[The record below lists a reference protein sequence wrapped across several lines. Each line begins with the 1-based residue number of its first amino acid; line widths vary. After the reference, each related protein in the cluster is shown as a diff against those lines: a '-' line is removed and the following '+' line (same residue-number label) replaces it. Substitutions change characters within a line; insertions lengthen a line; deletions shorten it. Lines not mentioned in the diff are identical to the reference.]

1 MGHGHAH
8 GGGHGH
14 SHGGGI
20 PAGSAAGRNKGR
32 LAWALALTLTYMAA
46 EVVGGLLT
54 GSLALLADA
63 AHMVTD
69 AGGLAL
75 SLLAIHYAAKAP
87 SPGKSFGYMRFEIL
101 AALANAVVLLGVTA
115 YILYEAYRRFFEPTE
130 ILGWPMM
137 LVAFVGLGVNLASM
151 RLLAG
156 GSSESLNVKGAYF
169 EVFSD
174 MLGSVGVIAAA
185 LVVMA
190 TGWRWVDPLV
200 GAGIG
205 LFIVPRTWRLLS
217 EALHILLEGTPLGV
231 DLAALRTEIE
241 AMPGVRRAYDLHA
254 WTLTSGFDAMSGHV
268 VMDDVAAGPDL
279 IRAVRRLV
287 KERHGIE
294 HVTVQVEDEALSAE
308 AARLPV

>member
-8 GGGHGH
+8 GGG
-14 SHGGGI
+14 I
-20 PAGSAAGRNKGR
+20 PAGSSAGRNKGR

-217 EALHILLEGTPLGV
+217 EALHILLEGTPPGV

>member
-69 AGGLAL
+69 AGGIAM

>member
-217 EALHILLEGTPLGV
+217 EALHILLEGTPPRV

-241 AMPGVRRAYDLHA
+241 AVPGVRRAYDLHA

>member
-1 MGHGHAH
+1 
-8 GGGHGH
+8 
-14 SHGGGI
+14 
-20 PAGSAAGRNKGR
+20 
-32 LAWALALTLTYMAA
+32 MAA